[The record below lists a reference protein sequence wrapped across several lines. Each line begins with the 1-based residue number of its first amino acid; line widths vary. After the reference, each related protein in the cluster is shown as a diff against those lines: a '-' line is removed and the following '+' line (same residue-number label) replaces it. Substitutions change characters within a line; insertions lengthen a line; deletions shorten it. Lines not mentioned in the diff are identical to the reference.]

1 MLSYSSYSTLSLS
14 SLYVD
19 GGTQDA
25 LIEVKS
31 GNLIINS
38 LDDSGST
45 YGKLAYVEDSVLIMP
60 AIIISTNRNI
70 IKGANGVIKTPSIID
85 FL

>member
-60 AIIISTNRNI
+60 AIILSTNRNI
-70 IKGANGVIKTPSIID
+70 IKGTNGVIKTPSIID